1 MLSFG
6 KYRNEQIK
14 DVVKKDKKYLE
25 WLNTQPWFTIKFKE
39 LHHQTTHLLVQNQ
52 KPLEIGSNSFV
63 VYTDGACSHN
73 GSKKAKAGIGVHFSQ
88 KNEIK
93 LEDISSRLHI
103 DNPTNN
109 KAELIAIEKALEQC
123 ILLNITS
130 KIIIFTDSQYSLKCI
145 TLWYPDW
152 VKKNK
157 LENRKNIDILVRI
170 DPMVKKLNVEF
181 QHIRAHTELQDEHS
195 LGNANADRLA
205 TECLK

>member
-52 KPLEIGSNSFV
+52 QPLEIGSNSFV
-63 VYTDGACSHN
+63 VYTDGACSNN

-88 KNEIK
+88 RNEIK
-93 LEDISSRLHI
+93 LEDLSLRLHI

>member
-6 KYRNEQIK
+6 KYRNELIT

-63 VYTDGACSHN
+63 VYTDGACSNN
-73 GSKKAKAGIGVHFSQ
+73 GSKKAKAGIGVHFSK

>member
-6 KYRNEQIK
+6 KYRNELIT

-52 KPLEIGSNSFV
+52 QPLEIGSNSFV
-63 VYTDGACSHN
+63 VYTDGACSNN

-88 KNEIK
+88 RNEIK
-93 LEDISSRLHI
+93 LEDLSLRLHI

>member
-6 KYRNEQIK
+6 KYRNELIT

-52 KPLEIGSNSFV
+52 QPLEIGSNSFV
-63 VYTDGACSHN
+63 VYTDGACSNN

-88 KNEIK
+88 RNEIK
-93 LEDISSRLHI
+93 LEDLSLRLHI

-157 LENRKNIDILVRI
+157 LENRKNIEILVRI